1 MATKDK
7 KICIFCGITEKDA
20 DYFFKSDL
28 EGFEDSYICDK
39 CLETGHEIINQ
50 ATSGKDFELK
60 VLKPQEIKKY
70 LDQYIIGQDK
80 GKKVISVAVY
90 NHYKRL
96 LHVSKALTNDVEIQK
111 SNILLVGPTGSGK
124 TLFAQ
129 VLARLLDVPFTIA
142 DATTLTESGYV
153 GEDVESVIFRLL
165 QIADDDIEKAER
177 GIIYIDEIDKISR
190 LSENRSITRDVSG
203 EGVQQSLLKLLE
215 GTVVNVPMHPGR
227 KHPHDDFVQV
237 DTKNILF
244 ICGGAFDGLQE
255 IIEKRMNKGVIGF
268 LSGGD
273 KSEEKEELVVETED
287 LIKYGIIPEL
297 VGRLPIV
304 CSLEALTEEQMVQIL
319 TEPKNALVKQ
329 YKKLLEYDNVELDFT
344 VDALKVIA
352 RLAVDKKMG
361 ARALRAITE
370 QLMLD
375 YMYDIPDKE
384 KSSKPVKIK
393 ITEKDILGKFPKAE
407 KLGKNVA

>member
-1 MATKDK
+1 MTSKDK
-7 KICIFCGITEKDA
+7 KICVFCGVTDKDA

-28 EGFEDSYICDK
+28 EGYSDNYICDK
-39 CLETGHEIINQ
+39 CLETGYEIINQ
-50 ATSGKDFELK
+50 AVAGKDFELK

-80 GKKVISVAVY
+80 GKKIISVAVY

-96 LHVSKALTNDVEIQK
+96 LHVSKALANDVEIQK
-111 SNILLVGPTGSGK
+111 SNILVVGPTGSGK

-165 QIADDDIEKAER
+165 QIADDDIEKAQR

-215 GTVVNVPMHPGR
+215 GTIVNVPMHPGR

-255 IIEKRMNKGVIGF
+255 IMEKRMNKGVIGF
-268 LSGGD
+268 LSGD
-273 KSEEKEELVVETED
+273 NSDEKEEMNVETED

-304 CSLEALTEEQMVQIL
+304 CSLEALTEDQMVQIL

-329 YKKLLEYDNVELDFT
+329 YKKLMEYDNVEIDFT
-344 VDALKVIA
+344 VEALRLIA

-375 YMYDIPDKE
+375 YMYDIPDTE
-384 KSSKPVKIK
+384 KSNKKVKIK
-393 ITEKDILGKFPKAE
+393 ITEKDILGKFPRAE

>member
-1 MATKDK
+1 MTNTDK
-7 KICIFCGITEKDA
+7 KICMFCGVTDKDA

-28 EGFEDSYICDK
+28 EGYEDSYICDK
-39 CLETGHEIINQ
+39 CLETGHEIIQQ
-50 ATSGKDFELK
+50 ATVGKDFELK
-60 VLKPQEIKKY
+60 VFKPFEIKKY
-70 LDQYIIGQDK
+70 LDQYIIGQDRV
-80 GKKVISVAVY
+80 KKVISVAVY

-96 LHVSKALTNDVEIQK
+96 LHSTKALSNDVEIQK

-129 VLARLLDVPFTIA
+129 VLAKLLDVPFTIA

-165 QIADDDIEKAER
+165 QIADDDIEKAQK

-227 KHPHDDFVQV
+227 KHPHDDFIQV

-244 ICGGAFDGLQE
+244 ICGGAFDGLKE
-255 IIEKRMNKGVIGF
+255 IMEKRMNKGVIGF
-268 LSGGD
+268 LSGEEEI
-273 KSEEKEELVVETED
+273 SEEEQSTVETED
-287 LIKYGIIPEL
+287 LIKYGLIPEL

-319 TEPKNALVKQ
+319 TEPKNALIKQ
-329 YKKLLEYDNVELDFT
+329 YKKLMEYDNVEIDFT
-344 VDALKVIA
+344 ADALASIA
-352 RLAVDKKMG
+352 RLAIEKKMG

-370 QLMLD
+370 KLMLD
-375 YMYDIPDKE
+375 YMYDLSGKE
-384 KSSKPVKIK
+384 NSNKKVKIK
-393 ITEKDILGKFPKAE
+393 ITEKDIIGKFPKAE

>member
-1 MATKDK
+1 MTSKDK
-7 KICIFCGITEKDA
+7 KICVFCGVTDKDA

-28 EGFEDSYICDK
+28 EGHADNYICDK
-39 CLETGHEIINQ
+39 CLETGYEIINQ
-50 ATSGKDFELK
+50 AAAGKDFELK

-80 GKKVISVAVY
+80 GKKIISVAVY

-96 LHVSKALTNDVEIQK
+96 LHVSQALTNDVEIQK
-111 SNILLVGPTGSGK
+111 SNILVVGPTGSGK

-165 QIADDDIEKAER
+165 QIADDDIEKAQR

-255 IIEKRMNKGVIGF
+255 IMEKRMNKGVIGF
-268 LSGGD
+268 LSGDISDD
-273 KSEEKEELVVETED
+273 KDEMNVETED

-329 YKKLLEYDNVELDFT
+329 YKKLMEYDNVEVDFT
-344 VDALKVIA
+344 VEALRLIA

-384 KSSKPVKIK
+384 TSNKKVKIK
-393 ITEKDILGKFPKAE
+393 ITEKDILVKFPRAE

>member
-1 MATKDK
+1 MTSKDN
-7 KICIFCGITEKDA
+7 KICVFCGVTDKDA

-28 EGFEDSYICDK
+28 EGHSDNYICDK
-39 CLETGHEIINQ
+39 CLETGYEIINQ
-50 ATSGKDFELK
+50 AVAGKDFELK

-80 GKKVISVAVY
+80 AKKIISVAVY

-111 SNILLVGPTGSGK
+111 SNILVVGPTGSGK

-165 QIADDDIEKAER
+165 QIAEDDIEKAQR

-244 ICGGAFDGLQE
+244 ICGGAFDGLEE
-255 IIEKRMNKGVIGF
+255 IMEKRMNKGVIGF
-268 LSGGD
+268 LSGD
-273 KSEEKEELVVETED
+273 NSKEKEEMNVETED

-304 CSLEALTEEQMVQIL
+304 CSLEALTEDQMVQIL

-329 YKKLLEYDNVELDFT
+329 YKKLMEYDNVEVDFT
-344 VDALKVIA
+344 VEALRLIA

-375 YMYDIPDKE
+375 YMYDIPENE
-384 KSSKPVKIK
+384 KSIKKVKIK

>member
-1 MATKDK
+1 MASKDK
-7 KICIFCGITEKDA
+7 KICVFCGVTDKDA

-28 EGFEDSYICDK
+28 EGHSDNYICDK
-39 CLETGHEIINQ
+39 CLETGYEIINQ
-50 ATSGKDFELK
+50 AVAGKDFELK
-60 VLKPQEIKKY
+60 VLKPKEIKKY

-80 GKKVISVAVY
+80 GKKIISVAVY

-96 LHVSKALTNDVEIQK
+96 LHVSKALNNDVEIQK
-111 SNILLVGPTGSGK
+111 SNILVVGPTGSGK

-165 QIADDDIEKAER
+165 QIADDDIEKAQR

-255 IIEKRMNKGVIGF
+255 IMEKRMNKGVIGF
-268 LSGGD
+268 LSGDVSDD
-273 KSEEKEELVVETED
+273 KDGMNVETED

-304 CSLEALTEEQMVQIL
+304 CSLEALTEDQMVQIL

-329 YKKLLEYDNVELDFT
+329 YKKLMEYDNVEIDFT
-344 VDALKVIA
+344 VEALRLIA

-375 YMYDIPDKE
+375 YMYDIPENE
-384 KSSKPVKIK
+384 KSTKKVKIK
-393 ITEKDILGKFPKAE
+393 ITEKDILGKFPRAE

>member
-1 MATKDK
+1 MTKDK
-7 KICIFCGITEKDA
+7 KICIFCGVTEKEA

-28 EGFEDSYICDK
+28 EGYEDNYICDK
-39 CLETGHEIINQ
+39 CLEAGHEIINQ
-50 ATSGKDFELK
+50 AAAGKDFELK
-60 VLKPQEIKKY
+60 VIKPKEIKNY
-70 LDQYIIGQDK
+70 LDQHIIGQDT

-96 LHVSKALTNDVEIQK
+96 LHVSQALSNDVEIQK

-129 VLARLLDVPFTIA
+129 VLAKLLDVPFTIA

-165 QIADDDIEKAER
+165 QIANDDIEKAER

-244 ICGGAFDGLQE
+244 ICGGAFDGLDE
-255 IIEKRMNKGVIGF
+255 IMEKRMNKGVIGF
-268 LSGGD
+268 LSGDGD
-273 KSEEKEELVVETED
+273 DAEAQKQVETED

-329 YKKLLEYDNVELDFT
+329 YKKLMEYDNVELEFT
-344 VDALKVIA
+344 VEALNVIA

-370 QLMLD
+370 QLMLE
-375 YMYDIPDKE
+375 YMYDLPTDE
-384 KSSKPVKIK
+384 KSSKKVKIK
-393 ITEKDILGKFPKAE
+393 ITEKDIIGRFPKAE

>member
-1 MATKDK
+1 MAKKDK
-7 KICIFCGITEKDA
+7 KICIFCGVTEQEA
-20 DYFFKSDL
+20 DYFFKSDF
-28 EGFEDSYICDK
+28 EGYEDNYICDK
-39 CLETGHEIINQ
+39 CLEAGHEIINQ
-50 ATSGKDFELK
+50 ATAGKDFELK
-60 VLKPQEIKKY
+60 VVKPKEIKKY
-70 LDQYIIGQDK
+70 LDQYIIGQDR
-80 GKKVISVAVY
+80 GKKIISVAVY

-96 LHVSKALTNDVEIQK
+96 LHVSKALSNDVEIQK

-129 VLARLLDVPFTIA
+129 VLAKLLDVPFTIA

-165 QIADDDIEKAER
+165 QIADDDIEKAEK

-244 ICGGAFDGLQE
+244 ICGGAFDGLDE

-268 LSGGD
+268 LSGDGVD
-273 KSEEKEELVVETED
+273 EKEQKQVETED

-297 VGRLPIV
+297 VGRLPMI
-304 CSLEALTEEQMVQIL
+304 CSLEALTEEEMVQIL

-329 YKKLLEYDNVELDFT
+329 YKKLMEYDNVELDFT
-344 VDALKVIA
+344 ADALKVIA

-370 QLMLD
+370 QLMLE
-375 YMYDIPDKE
+375 YMYDIPDNE
-384 KSSKPVKIK
+384 KSTKTVKIK

>member
-1 MATKDK
+1 MTSKDK
-7 KICIFCGITEKDA
+7 KICVFCGVTDKDA

-28 EGFEDSYICDK
+28 EGYFDNYICDK
-39 CLETGHEIINQ
+39 CLETGYEIINQ
-50 ATSGKDFELK
+50 AVAGKDFELK

-80 GKKVISVAVY
+80 GKKIISVAVY

-96 LHVSKALTNDVEIQK
+96 LHVSKALANDVEIQK
-111 SNILLVGPTGSGK
+111 SNILVVGPTGSGK

-165 QIADDDIEKAER
+165 QIADDDIEKAQR

-215 GTVVNVPMHPGR
+215 GTIVNVPMHPGR

-255 IIEKRMNKGVIGF
+255 IMEKRMNKGVIGF
-268 LSGGD
+268 LSGD
-273 KSEEKEELVVETED
+273 NSDEKEEMNVETED

-304 CSLEALTEEQMVQIL
+304 CSLEALTEDQMVQIL

-329 YKKLLEYDNVELDFT
+329 YKKLMEYDNVEIDFT
-344 VDALKVIA
+344 VEALRLIA

-375 YMYDIPDKE
+375 YMYDIPDTE
-384 KSSKPVKIK
+384 KSNKKVKIK
-393 ITEKDILGKFPKAE
+393 ITEKDILGKFPRAE